1 MAGAVER
8 IEQDIAALD
17 EVVKAIA
24 QEFHDT
30 YHQYLTNLGQSVR
43 QQLILAS
50 YHICTKGYPERF
62 LKLSFSQRQNLQ
74 QSLQKLVQQAQVQLI
89 ELIEAAYLEVAS
101 SDEDEDEI
109 DEDEVES
116 DEVDDATE
124 PDATELDKTE
134 STDTPD
140 IAQASVSELQTS
152 ELQTSEFQTL
162 EFQASQSQPLESQP
176 SESQP
181 LEVESSELPLDQD
194 STEQSEFQAY
204 VPPDL
209 TSASEESPIAEEQ
222 KPTATIDVLDSPEA
236 VAYWEERIEEG
247 IVEMLQT
254 LSHAA
259 NRLLQKASILP
270 DKLPEPVLE
279 VAAKSGLATE
289 TVSGPPNLLNLL
301 VETDDDDEEE
311 SAVTH
316 IIAIQLRLSEIEFS
330 DATLSTW
337 RSKIRSL
344 LARLVQ
350 LGRQYQKKQRER
362 AIAEAEDAWR
372 SSWFEE

>member
-17 EVVKAIA
+17 ERVRAIA

-30 YHQYLTNLGQSVR
+30 YHQYLTKLGQSVR

-74 QSLQKLVQQAQVQLI
+74 QSLQKLVQQAQVQLV

-101 SDEDEDEI
+101 ADEEEDEI

-116 DEVDDATE
+116 DEVKSDPMASDETDFDETE
-124 PDATELDKTE
+124 A
-134 STDTPD
+134 TDTPD
-140 IAQASVSELQTS
+140 SPQASVAELQTP
-152 ELQTSEFQTL
+152 EFQTL
-162 EFQASQSQPLESQP
+162 EFQI

-181 LEVESSELPLDQD
+181 LEPQPSGFEPLELPLNQV
-194 STEQSEFQAY
+194 SAEQSEFQAY
-204 VPPDL
+204 VPPEV
-209 TSASEESPIAEEQ
+209 TSASEEESPIAEEQ

-236 VAYWEERIEEG
+236 IAYWEERIEEG

-289 TVSGPPNLLNLL
+289 AVSGPPNLLNLL

>member
-17 EVVKAIA
+17 ERVRAIA

-30 YHQYLTNLGQSVR
+30 YHQYLTKLGQSVR

-101 SDEDEDEI
+101 ADEDEDEI

-116 DEVDDATE
+116 DEVDSGEVNDATE
-124 PDATELDKTE
+124 PDETEA
-134 STDTPD
+134 TDTPD
-140 IAQASVSELQTS
+140 SAQASVSEFQTP
-152 ELQTSEFQTL
+152 EFQILEFQT
-162 EFQASQSQPLESQP
+162 

-181 LEVESSELPLDQD
+181 LEPQPSGFESLELPFEQA
-194 STEQSEFQAY
+194 SAEQSEFQAH
-204 VPPDL
+204 VPPEV
-209 TSASEESPIAEEQ
+209 TSASEEESPIAEEQ
-222 KPTATIDVLDSPEA
+222 KPIATIDVLDSPEA

-279 VAAKSGLATE
+279 VTAKSGLATE
-289 TVSGPPNLLNLL
+289 AVSGPPNLLNLL

>member
-8 IEQDIAALD
+8 IEQDIAVLEEMVRAL
-17 EVVKAIA
+17 A
-24 QEFHDT
+24 QEFDDT
-30 YHQYLTNLGQSVR
+30 YHRYLTNLGQSVR

-74 QSLQKLVQQAQVQLI
+74 QSLQKLVQQAQVQLV
-89 ELIEAAYLEVAS
+89 ELIQVAYLEVAS
-101 SDEDEDEI
+101 IDDE

-116 DEVDDATE
+116 DAVESDEPEVTE
-124 PDATELDKTE
+124 
-134 STDTPD
+134 TPD
-140 IAQASVSELQTS
+140 SVQTS
-152 ELQTSEFQTL
+152 ALEFQSPEFQTLEFQTSEFQTL
-162 EFQASQSQPLESQP
+162 ESQP
-176 SESQP
+176 SE
-181 LEVESSELPLDQD
+181 VASSEPPLQVPV
-194 STEQSEFQAY
+194 EQLTFQAY
-204 VPPDL
+204 TPPD
-209 TSASEESPIAEEQ
+209 SSPASQEESPITEEQ
-222 KPTATIDVLDSPEA
+222 KPTVTIDVLDSPEA

-247 IVEMLQT
+247 IEEMLQT

-289 TVSGPPNLLNLL
+289 SVSGPPNLLNLL
-301 VETDDDDEEE
+301 VETEDEDEDE

-316 IIAIQLRLSEIEFS
+316 IIAIQLRLSEIEFG

>member
-8 IEQDIAALD
+8 IEQDIAAL
-17 EVVKAIA
+17 EEMVRALA
-24 QEFHDT
+24 QEFDDT

-62 LKLSFSQRQNLQ
+62 LELSFSQRQNLQ

-89 ELIEAAYLEVAS
+89 ELIEVAYLEVAS
-101 SDEDEDEI
+101 VNDEDEDE
-109 DEDEVES
+109 VEA
-116 DEVDDATE
+116 DAVDSSETE
-124 PDATELDKTE
+124 A
-134 STDTPD
+134 TDTPD
-140 IAQASVSELQTS
+140 SEASASEFQASEFQALDFQTP
-152 ELQTSEFQTL
+152 EFQTPEFQTL
-162 EFQASQSQPLESQP
+162 ESQP
-176 SESQP
+176 SAFETLESSLP
-181 LEVESSELPLDQD
+181 LEENAA
-194 STEQSEFQAY
+194 EQPEFQIY
-204 VPPDL
+204 VPPD
-209 TSASEESPIAEEQ
+209 SSPASEEESPIAEE
-222 KPTATIDVLDSPEA
+222 KTTATIELLDTPEA

-247 IVEMLQT
+247 IEEMLQT

-259 NRLLQKASILP
+259 NRLLQRASILP

-289 TVSGPPNLLNLL
+289 PVSGPPNLLNLL
-301 VETDDDDEEE
+301 VETEDEDEDE

-350 LGRQYQKKQRER
+350 LGRQYQKKQEEL

>member
-8 IEQDIAALD
+8 IEQDLAAMD
-17 EVVKAIA
+17 EKVRAIA

-74 QSLQKLVQQAQVQLI
+74 QSLQKLVQQAQAQLI
-89 ELIEAAYLEVAS
+89 ELIEVAYQDVAS
-101 SDEDEDEI
+101 ADDL

-116 DEVDDATE
+116 DAEESNTEESDAE
-124 PDATELDKTE
+124 E
-134 STDTPD
+134 SDQIKATDTPD
-140 IAQASVSELQTS
+140 NAQALASECQAPEFQAPEFQALEPQTS
-152 ELQTSEFQTL
+152 E
-162 EFQASQSQPLESQP
+162 SQPLESQP
-176 SESQP
+176 SGFESPELSLGQA
-181 LEVESSELPLDQD
+181 LVEQI
-194 STEQSEFQAY
+194 EFQAY
-204 VPPDL
+204 APPDSSL
-209 TSASEESPIAEEQ
+209 ASEEESPIAEE
-222 KPTATIDVLDSPEA
+222 KKLVATIDVLDSPEA

-270 DKLPEPVLE
+270 NKLPEPVLE
-279 VAAKSGLATE
+279 VAAKAGLSTE

-301 VETDDDDEEE
+301 VETEDDDEEE

-362 AIAEAEDAWR
+362 AIAEAEAAWR

>member
-8 IEQDIAALD
+8 IEQDLAAMD
-17 EVVKAIA
+17 EKVRAIA

-89 ELIEAAYLEVAS
+89 ELIEVAYQDVAS
-101 SDEDEDEI
+101 ADDL

-116 DEVDDATE
+116 NVEESNAEESAAGESDQTE
-124 PDATELDKTE
+124 T
-134 STDTPD
+134 TDTPD
-140 IAQASVSELQTS
+140 NAQALASERQTP
-152 ELQTSEFQTL
+152 EFQVL
-162 EFQASQSQPLESQP
+162 EPQT

-181 LEVESSELPLDQD
+181 LEFQP
-194 STEQSEFQAY
+194 SEFESPELLSGQPSAEQTELQAY
-204 VPPDL
+204 APPDSSL
-209 TSASEESPIAEEQ
+209 ASEEESPIAEEQ

-279 VAAKSGLATE
+279 VAAKAGLSTE

-301 VETDDDDEEE
+301 VETEDDDEEE
-311 SAVTH
+311 SGVTH

-350 LGRQYQKKQRER
+350 LGRQYQKKQREL

>member
-8 IEQDIAALD
+8 IEQDIAAL
-17 EVVKAIA
+17 EEMVRALA
-24 QEFHDT
+24 QEFDDT
-30 YHQYLTNLGQSVR
+30 YHQYLTKLGQSVR

-50 YHICTKGYPERF
+50 YHICTKGYPEQF
-62 LKLSFSQRQNLQ
+62 LELSFSQRQNLQ
-74 QSLQKLVQQAQVQLI
+74 QSLQKLVQQAQVQLV
-89 ELIEAAYLEVAS
+89 ELIEVAYLEVAS
-101 SDEDEDEI
+101 VNDEDEDE
-109 DEDEVES
+109 V
-116 DEVDDATE
+116 
-124 PDATELDKTE
+124 ELDAVNSSE
-134 STDTPD
+134 IEATDTPD
-140 IAQASVSELQTS
+140 SEASV
-152 ELQTSEFQTL
+152 SEFQTL
-162 EFQASQSQPLESQP
+162 EFQALEFQAPEFQTSEFQTPEFQTPEFQTLESQP
-176 SESQP
+176 SGFETSESP
-181 LEVESSELPLDQD
+181 LEENSA
-194 STEQSEFQAY
+194 EQPEFQTD
-204 VPPDL
+204 VPPDSL
-209 TSASEESPIAEEQ
+209 PALEEESPIAEEK
-222 KPTATIDVLDSPEA
+222 KPTATIELLDSPEA

-247 IVEMLQT
+247 IEEMLQT

-259 NRLLQKASILP
+259 NRLLQRASILP

-289 TVSGPPNLLNLL
+289 PVSGPPNLLNLL
-301 VETDDDDEEE
+301 VETEDEDEDE

-350 LGRQYQKKQRER
+350 LGRQYQKKQEEL

>member
-17 EVVKAIA
+17 ERVRAIA

-30 YHQYLTNLGQSVR
+30 YHQYLTKLGQSVR

-109 DEDEVES
+109 DDEVEP

-124 PDATELDKTE
+124 PDETEPDETE
-134 STDTPD
+134 VTDTPD

-152 ELQTSEFQTL
+152 ESQTSESQTL

-176 SESQP
+176 
-181 LEVESSELPLDQD
+181 LKVESSELPLDLA
-194 STEQSEFQAY
+194 SKEQSEFQAY
-204 VPPDL
+204 VPPEV
-209 TSASEESPIAEEQ
+209 TSASEEESPIAEEQ

-236 VAYWEERIEEG
+236 IAYWEERIEEG

-289 TVSGPPNLLNLL
+289 AVSGPPNLLNLL

-372 SSWFEE
+372 SSWFEK

>member
-8 IEQDIAALD
+8 IEQDIAAL
-17 EVVKAIA
+17 EEMVRALA
-24 QEFHDT
+24 QEFDDT

-62 LKLSFSQRQNLQ
+62 LELSFSQRQNLQ
-74 QSLQKLVQQAQVQLI
+74 QSLQKLVQQAQVQLV
-89 ELIEAAYLEVAS
+89 ELIEVAYLEVAS
-101 SDEDEDEI
+101 VNDE

-116 DEVDDATE
+116 DAVDSS
-124 PDATELDKTE
+124 KTE
-134 STDTPD
+134 AIDTPD
-140 IAQASVSELQTS
+140 SEASASEF
-152 ELQTSEFQTL
+152 QTSEFQTS
-162 EFQASQSQPLESQP
+162 EFQT
-176 SESQP
+176 SESQSSGFETSESL
-181 LEVESSELPLDQD
+181 LEENSA
-194 STEQSEFQAY
+194 EQPEFQIY
-204 VPPDL
+204 VPPD
-209 TSASEESPIAEEQ
+209 SPASNSKEESPIAEEK
-222 KPTATIDVLDSPEA
+222 KPTATIELLDSPEA

-247 IVEMLQT
+247 IEEMLQT

-259 NRLLQKASILP
+259 NRLLQRASILP

-289 TVSGPPNLLNLL
+289 PVSGPPNLLNLL
-301 VETDDDDEEE
+301 VETEDEDEDE

-350 LGRQYQKKQRER
+350 LGRQYQKKQQEL

>member
-8 IEQDIAALD
+8 IEQDLAAMD
-17 EVVKAIA
+17 EKVRAIA

-43 QQLILAS
+43 QQLILAG

-89 ELIEAAYLEVAS
+89 ELIEVAYQDVAS
-101 SDEDEDEI
+101 ADDL

-116 DEVDDATE
+116 NAE
-124 PDATELDKTE
+124 E
-134 STDTPD
+134 SNAEESDQPETTDTLD
-140 IAQASVSELQTS
+140 NAQALSLECPTPEFQVLEPQTS
-152 ELQTSEFQTL
+152 E
-162 EFQASQSQPLESQP
+162 SQSLELQP
-176 SESQP
+176 SEF
-181 LEVESSELPLDQD
+181 ESPELPSGQP
-194 STEQSEFQAY
+194 SAEQTEVQAY
-204 VPPDL
+204 ASPDSAL
-209 TSASEESPIAEEQ
+209 ASEAESPIVEE
-222 KPTATIDVLDSPEA
+222 KKLAATIDVLDSPEA

-279 VAAKSGLATE
+279 VAAKAGLSTE
-289 TVSGPPNLLNLL
+289 AVSGPPNLLNLL
-301 VETDDDDEEE
+301 VETEDDDEEE
-311 SAVTH
+311 SGVTH

-350 LGRQYQKKQRER
+350 LGRQYQKKQREL

>member
-8 IEQDIAALD
+8 IEQDLAAMD
-17 EVVKAIA
+17 EKVKAIA

-89 ELIEAAYLEVAS
+89 ELIEVAYQDVAS
-101 SDEDEDEI
+101 VDDL

-116 DEVDDATE
+116 NVEESNIEESNAGESAAGEADQTE
-124 PDATELDKTE
+124 T
-134 STDTPD
+134 TDTPD
-140 IAQASVSELQTS
+140 NAQALALECQTPELQVL
-152 ELQTSEFQTL
+152 EPQT
-162 EFQASQSQPLESQP
+162 

-181 LEVESSELPLDQD
+181 LELQPLEFESPELLSDQP
-194 STEQSEFQAY
+194 SIEQTEVQAY
-204 VPPDL
+204 APPDSSL
-209 TSASEESPIAEEQ
+209 ASKAESPIAEE
-222 KPTATIDVLDSPEA
+222 KKLAATIDVLDSPEA

-279 VAAKSGLATE
+279 VAAKAGLSTE

-301 VETDDDDEEE
+301 VETEDDDEEE
-311 SAVTH
+311 SGVTH

-350 LGRQYQKKQRER
+350 LGRQYQKKQREL

>member
-8 IEQDIAALD
+8 IEQDIAAL
-17 EVVKAIA
+17 EEMVRALA
-24 QEFHDT
+24 QEFDDT

-50 YHICTKGYPERF
+50 YHICTKGYPDRF
-62 LKLSFSQRQNLQ
+62 LELSFSQRQNLQ
-74 QSLQKLVQQAQVQLI
+74 QSLQKLVQQAQVQLV
-89 ELIEAAYLEVAS
+89 ELIEVAYLEVAS
-101 SDEDEDEI
+101 VNDEDEDE
-109 DEDEVES
+109 VEA
-116 DEVDDATE
+116 DAVDSS
-124 PDATELDKTE
+124 KTE
-134 STDTPD
+134 ATDIPD
-140 IAQASVSELQTS
+140 SEASASEF
-152 ELQTSEFQTL
+152 QTSEFQTS
-162 EFQASQSQPLESQP
+162 EFQTSEFQTSESQP
-176 SESQP
+176 SAFETLESSLP
-181 LEVESSELPLDQD
+181 LEENAA
-194 STEQSEFQAY
+194 EQPEFQIY
-204 VPPDL
+204 VPPD
-209 TSASEESPIAEEQ
+209 SSPASKEESPIAEE
-222 KPTATIDVLDSPEA
+222 KTTATIELLDTPEA

-247 IVEMLQT
+247 IEEMLQT

-259 NRLLQKASILP
+259 NRLLQRASILP

-289 TVSGPPNLLNLL
+289 PVSGPPNLLNLL
-301 VETDDDDEEE
+301 VETEDEDEDE

-350 LGRQYQKKQRER
+350 LGRQYQKKQEEL